1 MVFGSRGQISAA
13 FPGTHGCVRAPN
25 DTVYVFNST
34 DGKGLD
40 GWLGAAR
47 TFLRHSKPVDTHV
60 VWAQIWQTRLPKV
73 IYLSRECKRPQSKRF
88 TVCYPML
95 VFLPLIFFQG
105 ICYDFA

>member
-40 GWLGAAR
+40 GWLGAGPNFFE
-47 TFLRHSKPVDTHV
+47 TFQTGGHSRRLGSNLANETTQGDLFKPGMQKT
-60 VWAQIWQTRLPKV
+60 TK
-73 IYLSRECKRPQSKRF
+73 
-88 TVCYPML
+88 
-95 VFLPLIFFQG
+95 
-105 ICYDFA
+105 